1 MVRGGPSQAE
11 SFQALGMARA
21 ALMSGKAKAGR
32 TLAGHKFWTLPPI
45 SEAGSL
51 KPRKGLA

>member
-51 KPRKGLA
+51 KP